1 MLLTQCPSSRSVPDR
16 IYDLLHGIYDLLGDD
31 VTSSISLGGAFSL
44 NAHGVIDRPV
54 ESIDLCVLASAWD
67 DVKTIHQSTLWTSVL
82 LSNNTTDE
90 AKYLIEGIRVCFY
103 KHASFPENVGTIN
116 VHGQLMKL
124 YPAGDIIRYK
134 MAMLSDRSSTLTEA
148 RVRLHMADIISFLHR
163 SSKQTRQTLLTTA
176 LTLVRQVNAYCKAKG
191 FSTRYETP
199 TNNDTRLEGLTFDIR
214 LSSSSR
220 NVEHSQRSDFQQG
233 TL

>member
-1 MLLTQCPSSRSVPDR
+1 MFISQCPTSRSVSDH

-44 NAHGVIDRPV
+44 NAQGVIDRPV
-54 ESIDLCVLASAWD
+54 ESIDLCVLASVWD
-67 DVKTIHQSTLWTSVL
+67 VVQTIHHSTLWTSVL
-82 LSNNTTDE
+82 LPNNSTDE
-90 AKYLIEGIRVCFY
+90 AKYLIEGVRVCFY
-103 KHASFPENVGTIN
+103 KHTSFPENVGTIN

-124 YPAGDIIRYK
+124 YPASDIIRYK
-134 MAMLSDRSSTLTEA
+134 MAMLSDRNGTLTEA
-148 RVRLHMADIISFLHR
+148 RIRLHMADIISFLHR

-199 TNNDTRLEGLTFDIR
+199 TNNDARLEGLTFDIR
-214 LSSSSR
+214 LKPSALDCTR
-220 NVEHSQRSDFQQG
+220 FPDPQ
-233 TL
+233 L